1 VSGPAGDLW
10 LVFQLARKSLESGT
24 LRDYWPGLA
33 REGEEAG
40 FATRG
45 VAAVVWVAL
54 VAVIPIVAARRRRL
68 IARALEGAVRAVV
81 AGVEVPTALARA
93 VDWLQR
99 KGIEPTQARADLER
113 LLGGFL
119 STSSRGAAPETSRD
133 ATSRDSGSRF
143 TSAG

>member
-1 VSGPAGDLW
+1 VSGPVGDLW

-24 LRDYWPGLA
+24 VRDYWTGLA
-33 REGEEAG
+33 REGEETG
-40 FATRG
+40 YATRG

-54 VAVIPIVAARRRRL
+54 VAVIPVVAARRRRL
-68 IARALEGAVRAVV
+68 IARALEGVVRAVV

-93 VDWLQR
+93 LEWLER
-99 KGIEPTQARADLER
+99 RGVEPTQARADLER

-119 STSSRGAAPETSRD
+119 STSSPSEQPSSARD
-133 ATSRDSGSRF
+133 ARSRF